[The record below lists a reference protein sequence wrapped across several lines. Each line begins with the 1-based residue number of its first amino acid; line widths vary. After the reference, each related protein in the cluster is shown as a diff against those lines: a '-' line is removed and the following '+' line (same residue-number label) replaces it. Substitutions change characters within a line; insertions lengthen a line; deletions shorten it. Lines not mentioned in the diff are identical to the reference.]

1 MIMNRK
7 NVEIKPSRKGFVT
20 NYPHFRYWKKP
31 AIDDLLSKPPLNI
44 YLHIPFCLRKCA
56 YCYYKTENYKNPAQL
71 EEFVNAI
78 CQEIRLS
85 GRQFDCR
92 QRPVK
97 TIYIGGGTPS
107 LLKLEQLKRIIDCLQ
122 ENFDIE
128 TPEFTIEAE
137 PRTIIPKK
145 VSAYKELGINRISI
159 GIQSFNDE
167 IIKLS
172 GREHTSEKALK
183 AIDIV
188 KDAGDIVINIDLL
201 SGLAGETQKTWNET
215 IETAINTKVHN
226 ITVYR
231 MEIYLNTEFFQ
242 KSVRK
247 KVLQLPTETQELEL
261 MKIAINKF
269 TASNYKPWCFF
280 TFSRNGEYQH
290 QYATNLWKGQDCLA
304 LGPSGFGILT
314 PYNYQNSNE
323 LDSYLEYIKQDQLP
337 IIRAH
342 RLTSKD
348 LMVRDL
354 LLGMKL
360 SRFSRQH
367 FANRHGFDLC
377 DAFPQAI
384 AELHA
389 QNFILLEDD
398 VITLTSRGI
407 LYGDYVGK
415 RLALALKQY
424 IGMDNF
430 SLY

>member
-1 MIMNRK
+1 MNRK

-31 AIDDLLSKPPLNI
+31 ASNDLLSGPPLNI
-44 YLHIPFCLRKCA
+44 YLHVPFCIRKCA
-56 YCYYKTENYKNPAQL
+56 YCYYRTEKYKNQVQL
-71 EEFVNAI
+71 DEYTGAL
-78 CQEIRLS
+78 CREIKLS
-85 GRQFDCR
+85 SHHFNCLH
-92 QRPVK
+92 RPVNS
-97 TIYIGGGTPS
+97 IYIGGGTPS
-107 LLKLEQLKRIIDCLQ
+107 LLKVAQLKRMIDCLH
-122 ENFDIE
+122 ENFKIE

-137 PRTIIPKK
+137 PRTISSQK
-145 VSAYKELGINRISI
+145 VHAFKELGINRISI

-172 GREHTSEKALK
+172 GREHTGEKALK
-183 AIDIV
+183 AIDII

-201 SGLAGETQKTWNET
+201 SGLAGETHKTWNET
-215 IETAINTKVHN
+215 IETAIDTKVHN

-231 MEIYLNTEFFQ
+231 MEVYLNTEFFK

-261 MKIAINKF
+261 MKIAVEKF

-280 TFSRNGEYQH
+280 TFSRNGDFQH
-290 QYATNLWKGQDCLA
+290 DYVTNFWKGEDCVA
-304 LGPSGFGILT
+304 FGPSGFGLLA
-314 PYNYQNSNE
+314 PYHYQNSNE
-323 LDSYLEYIKQDQLP
+323 LDSYLDYIKQDQLP

-348 LMVRDL
+348 LMVKDL

-360 SRFSRQH
+360 YRFNRQD
-367 FANRHGFDLC
+367 FVKRHGFDFC
-377 DAFPQAI
+377 DVLSAAI
-384 AELHA
+384 DELRS
-389 QNFILLEDD
+389 QNYILLEEDA
-398 VITLTSRGI
+398 ITLTPKGI